1 MGPLLFTLYVNDLPQ
16 VIEHSQVMLYADDT
30 TLYSSSR
37 FPGNIQVC
45 LNRDI
50 AAFEQWFIQNKLKVN
65 ASKTEY
71 MLVANSRIRQ
81 RFAQIKIQVDK
92 QLITE
97 KEHIKILG
105 VTLTNSLSWEKH
117 TNNLS
122 WEKHASTLI
131 GSLDTATEASADRAA
146 C

>member
-1 MGPLLFTLYVNDLPQ
+1 
-16 VIEHSQVMLYADDT
+16 
-30 TLYSSSR
+30 
-37 FPGNIQVC
+37 
-45 LNRDI
+45 
-50 AAFEQWFIQNKLKVN
+50 
-65 ASKTEY
+65 